1 MNIKT
6 AVLILIAFLMSSSL
20 EESGW
25 AKAVGSWNP
34 RGGLM
39 WKEELGKYSLLSG
52 KRTECEHHDWKWYLS
67 PTGNWKPILYPNMG
81 MSRFSRPQLIVFQE
95 SPSLRVCVEYL

>member
-39 WKEELGKYSLLSG
+39 
-52 KRTECEHHDWKWYLS
+52 
-67 PTGNWKPILYPNMG
+67 
-81 MSRFSRPQLIVFQE
+81 
-95 SPSLRVCVEYL
+95 